1 MTSIARWHTAVQWA
15 MAVCWLVCSVT
26 AVSAQEGR
34 WEGVKGPGIKGFEAA
49 DYVGAVR
56 QFHAALSLADVGS
69 LPTSLMNLAAVYYA
83 LGQYIDAAPLYQRA
97 LVLQEQILGRDAPQ
111 LVPVLEANAAVHR
124 KMHPVQS
131 LLPWSPASQMA
142 ARARR
147 IWEREERTLLQDGPW
162 GTFDPRHLFDDGG
175 AGE

>member
-1 MTSIARWHTAVQWA
+1 

-26 AVSAQEGR
+26 VVSAQEGR
-34 WEGVKGPGIKGFEAA
+34 WERVTVTGIQALEAG
-49 DYVGAVR
+49 DYAEAVR
-56 QFHAALSLADVGS
+56 QFQAALPLADVGS

-83 LGQYIDAAPLYQRA
+83 LGQYTDAAPLYQRA

-124 KMHPVQS
+124 KIHPVQS

-147 IWEREERTLLQDGPW
+147 IWEREERTLLQDVPW
-162 GTFDPRHLFDDGG
+162 GTFDPRRLFDDGG